1 MPTKRDATTLT
12 EFRKKVIMYVLCINN
27 TISAVGG
34 ALLSARR
41 LDVDKKPQKKTKN
54 DKREALSSKRV
65 RGDREKVEAAAG
77 RGVSFL
83 FLSIKAPKRGVI
95 ANYSPLLILS

>member
-34 ALLSARR
+34 ALMSARR

-54 DKREALSSKRV
+54 DKRDGLSSKGV
-65 RGDREKVEAAAG
+65 RGFRKKSTRPQVG
-77 RGVSFL
+77 GCL
-83 FLSIKAPKRGVI
+83 FYS
-95 ANYSPLLILS
+95 SPLKPRKGGLLRIIRLY